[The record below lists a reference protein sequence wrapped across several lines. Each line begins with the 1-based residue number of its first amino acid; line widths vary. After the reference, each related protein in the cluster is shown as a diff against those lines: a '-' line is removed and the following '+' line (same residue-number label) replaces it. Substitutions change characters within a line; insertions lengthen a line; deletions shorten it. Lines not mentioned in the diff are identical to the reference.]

1 MATLMIRK
9 LDDRVKTKLRMSAA
23 KHGRSM
29 EDEARRLL
37 TVAVDSHADEEVGL
51 GTAIRRRFARLGSFK
66 LEPLPREPMRSPP
79 KFK

>member
-1 MATLMIRK
+1 MGTLTIRN

-37 TVAVDSHADEEVGL
+37 TMAVDSHDEEVGL
-51 GTAIRRRFARLGSFK
+51 AKAIRKRFARVGSFE